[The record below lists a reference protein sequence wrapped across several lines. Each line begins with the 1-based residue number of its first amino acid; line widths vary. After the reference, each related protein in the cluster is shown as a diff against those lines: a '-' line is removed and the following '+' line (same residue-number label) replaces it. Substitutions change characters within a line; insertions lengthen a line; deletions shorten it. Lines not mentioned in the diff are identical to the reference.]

1 MTQMVF
7 IESAQKEM
15 LISHLYKIPTFSNSF
30 LTM

>member
-1 MTQMVF
+1 MTQMVL

-15 LISHLYKIPTFSNSF
+15 LISYLYKIPTFSNSF